1 MLLLSEELKQ
11 KLEET
16 NRDLRRAYPRDLF
29 NRDGIRDRLTSIG
42 RIYMAEKWDG
52 QQMKEWLGERT
63 LVGVDG
69 SVNTTPGTHPHTLSV
84 FQALAKGTR
93 GEEKWS
99 ADLYTP
105 LLEEEEEGA
114 EGQLAREAK
123 HRGRLLAGLEI
134 QVALYAIRNWT
145 PRVVMMDGSL
155 LHFLI
160 DHADAWEELVKAAEQ
175 ADVLLVGVSEEIET
189 KSLARTLFPEQGNYS
204 DREIL
209 FGVMKPGEVYVS
221 AEMDPPGTGLW
232 KAVLSPSKHPQPV
245 GVDGSVKPVGGPRGH
260 GSTGPQSHSGP
271 RAGHSSLAGYRR
283 SGSEGDGCSG
293 TRHGGTVHRSGPSSP
308 AFGSQTKRPGS
319 VTGIDCERRSGSLA
333 SGGRDDTTGSVCGI
347 QRPQISHQ

>member
-11 KLEET
+11 KLVET
-16 NRDLRRAYPRDLF
+16 NRDLRRVYPQDLF
-29 NRDGIRDRLTSIG
+29 NRDEIRERLTSIG
-42 RIYMAEKWDG
+42 RIYTAGRWDG
-52 QQMKEWLGERT
+52 QQMKEWLGEGT

-69 SVNTTPGTHPHTLSV
+69 SVNTTPGNHPHTLSV

-105 LLEEEEEGA
+105 LLEEEEEGE

-160 DHADAWEELVKAAEQ
+160 DHADAWEELVQAAEQ
-175 ADVLLVGVSEEIET
+175 ADVLLVGVSEEIGT

-209 FGVMKPGEVYVS
+209 FGVMKPGEAYVS
-221 AEMDPPGTGLW
+221 PDMDPPGTGLW

-245 GVDGSVKPVGGPRGH
+245 GVDGLLS
-260 GSTGPQSHSGP
+260 QSHARGDLV
-271 RAGHSSLAGYRR
+271 RLVHSLTPAQGRGIPLWLDIVDQEVRVTDALVQAMVEQYIDPDLRHRLLVPKR
-283 SGSEGDGCSG
+283 SD
-293 TRHGGTVHRSGPSSP
+293 R
-308 AFGSQTKRPGS
+308 
-319 VTGIDCERRSGSLA
+319 IL
-333 SGGRDDTTGSVCGI
+333 
-347 QRPQISHQ
+347 

>member
-1 MLLLSEELKQ
+1 MYGSEGGVELLLLSEVLKQ

-16 NRDLRRAYPRDLF
+16 NRDLRRVYPPDVF
-29 NRDGIRDRLTSIG
+29 NRDQIRERLQSIG
-42 RIYMAEKWDG
+42 HMDLAGRWDG
-52 QQMKEWLGERT
+52 EQLKKWLGQET

-105 LLEEEEEGA
+105 LLEKEEEEGE

-160 DHADAWEELVKAAEQ
+160 DHAEGWDELVEVAEQ
-175 ADVLLVGVSEEIET
+175 AGVLLVGVTEEIGT
-189 KSLARTLFPEQGNYS
+189 KSLARALFPEQGNYS

-209 FGVMKPGEVYVS
+209 FGVMKPGEAYIS
-221 AEMDPPGTGLW
+221 PEMDPAGTGLW
-232 KAVLSPSKHPQPV
+232 KTVLSPAKHPQPV
-245 GVDGSVKPVGGPRGH
+245 GVDGLLSQSDAREDLVRLVHTLTPAQGRGIPLWLDIVDQEVRVTDALVQAMVEQYIDPDLRH
-260 GSTGPQSHSGP
+260 RLLVPK
-271 RAGHSSLAGYRR
+271 R
-283 SGSEGDGCSG
+283 SD
-293 TRHGGTVHRSGPSSP
+293 R
-308 AFGSQTKRPGS
+308 
-319 VTGIDCERRSGSLA
+319 IL
-333 SGGRDDTTGSVCGI
+333 
-347 QRPQISHQ
+347 